1 MGKKEKMYHTI
12 RTQNKIKLI
21 SMISKFPLNI
31 KKNRHYAEEYK
42 TEKSGCRRKIPGNSI
57 WIYSVA
63 LCLTLQIESE

>member
-31 KKNRHYAEEYK
+31 KKIDITRKNTKQKNPVVDEKFREIQYEYIAYTLFDTSNR
-42 TEKSGCRRKIPGNSI
+42 I
-57 WIYSVA
+57 
-63 LCLTLQIESE
+63 